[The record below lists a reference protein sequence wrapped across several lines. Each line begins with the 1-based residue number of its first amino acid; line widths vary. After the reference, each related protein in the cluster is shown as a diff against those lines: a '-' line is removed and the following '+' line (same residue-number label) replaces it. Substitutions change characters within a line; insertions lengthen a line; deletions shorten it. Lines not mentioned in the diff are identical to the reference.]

1 MGLFG
6 SIKSAMT
13 SASGEDIS
21 GTITGI
27 RVWEQSDEDSTTTYH
42 EFRIELPDRTVL
54 GIRQE
59 APIAAPPRFAGAAQ
73 AERQERASSTGTAAR
88 AIGRWSSCPQSAST
102 TIGTG

>member
-6 SIKSAMT
+6 GIKSAMT
-13 SASGEDIS
+13 SASGEDVS

-42 EFRIELPDRTVL
+42 EFRVELPDTTVL

-59 APIAAPPRFAGAAQ
+59 PAAQRATRRAGAAQ
-73 AERQERASSTGTAAR
+73 AQRQERA
-88 AIGRWSSCPQSAST
+88 
-102 TIGTG
+102 